1 MKVLEV
7 KGVKKKLGKR
17 EIIKGL
23 DLSVNEGEIF
33 GFLGPNGAG
42 KTTTIR
48 MLVGLISPNE
58 GEIVVC
64 GKSVLSEKEQALKN
78 VSGRENLMQIA
89 RIRKVSKEEVEELI
103 DLVGL
108 KDRID
113 DKVRKYSLGMKQRLG
128 LAAALIGNP
137 KLLIL
142 DEPTNGL
149 DPSGIIDFRDVV
161 KKAARERG
169 MAVFISSH
177 ILSEVQNLCDRV
189 AFINNGVIKSVEDI
203 HDNSMETE
211 LDSLTLVV
219 SSNKE
224 QAIKVLKDI
233 GFVNSSTVIDEE
245 IHIIVE
251 TGKTTELLKIMLFT
265 LIKNEL
271 IKISKRAKT
280 WIVFALFAIC
290 VVGIGVISNIDAKQI
305 AYNNTPEGR
314 IESLNS
320 SIQYAEDHLKELETY
335 KDKWAE
341 EAIEEQKQYIISLKE
356 EIKLQE
362 ERKKNP
368 NDPNLW
374 RKTLEQEKKNIQ
386 EVLDDESYPDRYKT
400 YEKQRMAEINS
411 FLDAGIKP
419 VEEWEFYPTNVGMQ
433 FMQVVGLIILAAGIA
448 VFMSDIVSGESTPAT
463 LKFLLVL

>member
-78 VSGRENLMQIA
+78 VGAVVENPELYKYLSGRENLMQIA
-89 RIRKVSKEEVEELI
+89 RIRKVSKEEVEKLI

-211 LDSLTLVV
+211 LDSLTLIV
-219 SSNKE
+219 SSDKE

-245 IHIIVE
+245 VHIIME
-251 TGKTTELLKIMLFT
+251 TGKTTELLKVL
-265 LIKNEL
+265 LKNNVL
-271 IKISKRAKT
+271 
-280 WIVFALFAIC
+280 V
-290 VVGIGVISNIDAKQI
+290 
-305 AYNNTPEGR
+305 
-314 IESLNS
+314 
-320 SIQYAEDHLKELETY
+320 
-335 KDKWAE
+335 
-341 EAIEEQKQYIISLKE
+341 E
-356 EIKLQE
+356 EIYKN
-362 ERKKNP
+362 RKG
-368 NDPNLW
+368 
-374 RKTLEQEKKNIQ
+374 LEQ
-386 EVLDDESYPDRYKT
+386 RYM
-400 YEKQRMAEINS
+400 E
-411 FLDAGIKP
+411 L
-419 VEEWEFYPTNVGMQ
+419 VEGGVR
-433 FMQVVGLIILAAGIA
+433 
-448 VFMSDIVSGESTPAT
+448 
-463 LKFLLVL
+463 

>member
-78 VSGRENLMQIA
+78 VGAVVENPELYKYLSGRENLMQIA
-89 RIRKVSKEEVEELI
+89 RTRKVSKEEVEELI

-128 LAAALIGNP
+128 LAAALIGDP

-161 KKAARERG
+161 KKASRERG

-251 TGKTTELLKIMLFT
+251 TGKTTELLKIL
-265 LIKNEL
+265 LE
-271 IKISKRAKT
+271 
-280 WIVFALFAIC
+280 
-290 VVGIGVISNIDAKQI
+290 
-305 AYNNTPEGR
+305 NNV
-314 IESLNS
+314 LV
-320 SIQYAEDHLKELETY
+320 
-335 KDKWAE
+335 
-341 EAIEEQKQYIISLKE
+341 E
-356 EIKLQE
+356 EIYKN
-362 ERKKNP
+362 RKG
-368 NDPNLW
+368 
-374 RKTLEQEKKNIQ
+374 LEQ
-386 EVLDDESYPDRYKT
+386 RYM
-400 YEKQRMAEINS
+400 ELVEG
-411 FLDAGIKP
+411 GIR
-419 VEEWEFYPTNVGMQ
+419 
-433 FMQVVGLIILAAGIA
+433 
-448 VFMSDIVSGESTPAT
+448 
-463 LKFLLVL
+463 

>member
-17 EIIKGL
+17 EIIKDL

-78 VSGRENLMQIA
+78 VGAVVENPELYKYLSGRENLMQIA

-128 LAAALIGNP
+128 LAAALIGDP

-251 TGKTTELLKIMLFT
+251 TGKTTELLKIL
-265 LIKNEL
+265 LKNNVL
-271 IKISKRAKT
+271 
-280 WIVFALFAIC
+280 V
-290 VVGIGVISNIDAKQI
+290 
-305 AYNNTPEGR
+305 
-314 IESLNS
+314 
-320 SIQYAEDHLKELETY
+320 
-335 KDKWAE
+335 
-341 EAIEEQKQYIISLKE
+341 E
-356 EIKLQE
+356 EIYKN
-362 ERKKNP
+362 RKG
-368 NDPNLW
+368 
-374 RKTLEQEKKNIQ
+374 LEQ
-386 EVLDDESYPDRYKT
+386 RYM
-400 YEKQRMAEINS
+400 ELVEG
-411 FLDAGIKP
+411 GIR
-419 VEEWEFYPTNVGMQ
+419 
-433 FMQVVGLIILAAGIA
+433 
-448 VFMSDIVSGESTPAT
+448 
-463 LKFLLVL
+463 

>member
-78 VSGRENLMQIA
+78 VGAVVENPELYKYLSGRENLMQIS

-128 LAAALIGNP
+128 LATALIGNP

-224 QAIKVLKDI
+224 QAVKVLKDI

-251 TGKTTELLKIMLFT
+251 TGKTTELLKVL
-265 LIKNEL
+265 LKNNVL
-271 IKISKRAKT
+271 
-280 WIVFALFAIC
+280 V
-290 VVGIGVISNIDAKQI
+290 
-305 AYNNTPEGR
+305 
-314 IESLNS
+314 
-320 SIQYAEDHLKELETY
+320 
-335 KDKWAE
+335 
-341 EAIEEQKQYIISLKE
+341 E
-356 EIKLQE
+356 EIYKN
-362 ERKKNP
+362 RKG
-368 NDPNLW
+368 
-374 RKTLEQEKKNIQ
+374 LEQ
-386 EVLDDESYPDRYKT
+386 RYM
-400 YEKQRMAEINS
+400 ELVEG
-411 FLDAGIKP
+411 GIR
-419 VEEWEFYPTNVGMQ
+419 
-433 FMQVVGLIILAAGIA
+433 
-448 VFMSDIVSGESTPAT
+448 
-463 LKFLLVL
+463 

>member
-78 VSGRENLMQIA
+78 VGAVVENPELYKYLSGRENLMQIA

-251 TGKTTELLKIMLFT
+251 TGKTTELLKVL
-265 LIKNEL
+265 LE
-271 IKISKRAKT
+271 
-280 WIVFALFAIC
+280 
-290 VVGIGVISNIDAKQI
+290 
-305 AYNNTPEGR
+305 NNV
-314 IESLNS
+314 LV
-320 SIQYAEDHLKELETY
+320 
-335 KDKWAE
+335 
-341 EAIEEQKQYIISLKE
+341 E
-356 EIKLQE
+356 EIYKN
-362 ERKKNP
+362 RKG
-368 NDPNLW
+368 
-374 RKTLEQEKKNIQ
+374 LEQ
-386 EVLDDESYPDRYKT
+386 RYM
-400 YEKQRMAEINS
+400 ELVEG
-411 FLDAGIKP
+411 GIR
-419 VEEWEFYPTNVGMQ
+419 
-433 FMQVVGLIILAAGIA
+433 
-448 VFMSDIVSGESTPAT
+448 
-463 LKFLLVL
+463 